1 MLGSEGK
8 IAGTVTG
15 IALAILFG
23 YAIVRKA
30 LPLWNDRDSGLRAA
44 LAALLAI
51 AAVKFALLPF
61 FPGYYLDVNLYR
73 VWALDLF
80 EHGPANAYPGFYVNY
95 PPGSLYASWVVGII
109 AHLTGVTGE
118 ALRVLVESPPLVA
131 DFLLAA
137 CAFVLVRRW
146 GRSKRA
152 AWFAMLAIAL
162 NPALIYD
169 SLVWG
174 QSDST
179 LALPLF
185 VSIMAALDSEFEL
198 AWALGAFALLVKP
211 QALTYLPILGVWTLL
226 RADFARWWRSALTFV
241 AVIVVAIA
249 PFKIDLYLS
258 SIELFAYTS
267 NKAFNFMALIGGYN
281 VPDSYTLGGISFFT
295 IGMVLSMSLYP
306 VAAWLLWRRPTTRNF
321 WYAAFL
327 TSFGTFVLSSRMHE
341 RYFYPALVMAVP
353 LAVVEPAMLI
363 GFGALTATC
372 TFNLAYAKH
381 VLESPARF
389 VATHDPFAGATG
401 MLNLALLLYALWSAF
416 AWDSERESTAPG
428 TQSELLA
435 PGSSWIGRAG
445 AGIAWRRTD
454 TIVLGTLIVLALSRL
469 WHLGYPST
477 LFDEREFV
485 AQAHADLAGQSYF
498 DSQPPLAVELMAFS
512 IRIFGD
518 HPWSW
523 RLPMAVAGI
532 ALVGITYL
540 LGRRMFGSRTAAA
553 LAGAFILCD
562 GMFLVQSR
570 VASVEILFVTFA
582 ALSYLLLF
590 RFLQSNEPAA
600 RPRAIAYIGLALGL
614 CLASKLYLPIIVFIL
629 VMGTLILISIA
640 PQGINRERLHST
652 RGRIAFGALM
662 LVASIASIVYLATL
676 LPNYL
681 MKHWGGLA
689 ALWQYYLEAGYF
701 DGLKGS
707 LKDPRASSWWNWPAM
722 LSPVTYWQQTLANGR
737 IGAVMAAGNPV
748 LWFGALGAIVITGIR
763 LLKRTTLTGGFIVAG
778 CLLLWIAWLP
788 IGGDLFLYDFMP
800 SLYLAYLALAAV
812 LAESWRGEA
821 GRWEQAALMLAL
833 AVSMVLMLGAIV
845 GALGFLLLAAIWLA
859 ITARSGQAGKFVSAS
874 FLAAAV
880 IAFAYYL
887 PVQMGLPISSAAY
900 QARAGA
906 TPPTPPDWW

>member
-1 MLGSEGK
+1 MLGPEGK
-8 IAGTVTG
+8 IGGTVTG

-44 LAALLAI
+44 LAALFAI
-51 AAVKFALLPF
+51 AVVKFALLPF
-61 FPGYYLDVNLYR
+61 FPGYYNDINLYR

-95 PPGSLYASWVVGII
+95 PPGALYASWVVGII

-118 ALRVLVESPPLVA
+118 TLRVLVESPPLVA
-131 DFLLAA
+131 DFLLAG
-137 CAFVLVRRW
+137 CVFVLVRRW
-146 GRSKRA
+146 GRSKRV

-174 QSDST
+174 QSDSM

-185 VSIMAALDSEFEL
+185 MSIMAALDSEFEL
-198 AWALGAFALLVKP
+198 AWALGAFALVIKP

-226 RADFARWWRSALTFV
+226 RADSGRWWRSALAFV

-249 PFKIDLYLS
+249 PFKIDRYFS
-258 SIELFAYTS
+258 SIQLFAYTS
-267 NKAFNFMALIGGYN
+267 NNAFNFMAMLGGYN
-281 VPDSYTLGGISFFT
+281 VPDSNTLGGVSFFT

-321 WYAAFL
+321 WCAVFL

-341 RYFYPALVMAVP
+341 RYSYLAVVMTVP

-363 GFGALTATC
+363 GFAALTATC

-381 VLESPARF
+381 VLESPAQF
-389 VATHDPFAGATG
+389 VATHDPFAGAAG
-401 MLNLALLLYALWSAF
+401 ALNFALLLYALWSAF
-416 AWDSERESTAPG
+416 ALDSERESTAPV
-428 TQSELLA
+428 TQSGIPA
-435 PGSSWIGRAG
+435 PGSSWASAG
-445 AGIAWRRTD
+445 AALAWTRTD

-469 WHLGYPST
+469 WQLGYPST

-485 AQAHADLAGQSYF
+485 AQAHAHLAGQSYF

-523 RLPMAVAGI
+523 RLPMAAAGI

-540 LGRRMFGSRTAAA
+540 LGRRMFGSRAAAA
-553 LAGAFILCD
+553 LAAAFILCD

-570 VASVEILFVTFA
+570 VASVEILFLTFA

-590 RFLQSNEPAA
+590 RFLQSNESAA
-600 RPRAIAYIGLALGL
+600 RPWALACIGLALGL

-629 VMGTLILISIA
+629 VMGTLIVVSIA
-640 PQGINRERLHST
+640 PDGINRERLHST
-652 RGRIAFGALM
+652 RGRIAFGTLM
-662 LVASIASIVYLATL
+662 LVASTASIVYLAAL

-689 ALWQYYLEAGYF
+689 ALWQYYLEAGYV
-701 DGLKGS
+701 DDLKGS
-707 LKDPRASSWWNWPAM
+707 LGDPRASSWWSWPAM
-722 LSPVTYWQQTLANGR
+722 LSPVTYWQQTLDNGR
-737 IGAVMAAGNPV
+737 VGVVMAAGNPV
-748 LWFGALGAIVITGIR
+748 LWFGALGAILITGIR
-763 LLKRTTLTGGFIVAG
+763 MLKRATLAGGFIVAG
-778 CLLLWIAWLP
+778 CLLLWIAWRA

-800 SLYLAYLALAAV
+800 SIYLAYLALAV
-812 LAESWRGEA
+812 LLAESWRGA
-821 GRWEQAALMLAL
+821 TGRWEQAALMLAL
-833 AVSMVLMLGAIV
+833 AVSMVLMLGAIA
-845 GALGFLLLAAIWLA
+845 GALGFLLLAAMWLA
-859 ITARSGQAGKFVSAS
+859 ITARAGQAGKFVSAS

-880 IAFAYYL
+880 IAFVYYL
-887 PVQMGLPISSAAY
+887 PVQMGFPISPAAY

-906 TPPTPPDWW
+906 NPPTHPDWW